1 MSSSE
6 NTKLIATAAGAAIAG
21 AALAMAA
28 MKLAAPK
35 EEEGPTLPRKMSF
48 IYEEPGTSATEML
61 GSHASS
67 STLLFPHNHED
78 KMRRAIA
85 TRAAVD
91 EENVTPRRSVTVRVP
106 ATSANMGPG
115 CEYSAVL

>member
-61 GSHASS
+61 GSS